1 MTLLRQKTL
10 HNGNARVSC
19 CPYRC
24 VHVVVHAVVV
34 VVVVVETDRLT
45 DRQILWCCF
54 RCFCLSFPLLV
65 LVIAFVLHVFAFGFD
80 CLLLVFV
87 AVVAFVLH
95 VFAFELAWCLLMF
108 AYFSG
113 LFHTF
118 SVFSWFY
125 SIIHRRCCMVDL
137 SSATTGSTTFW
148 VFIGTNAQFS
158 KLLTHITSNA
168 VE

>member
-1 MTLLRQKTL
+1 MTPLRQKTKN
-10 HNGNARVSC
+10 NGNARVSC
-19 CPYRC
+19 CPCCC
-24 VHVVVHAVVV
+24 VHVVVHVVV

-54 RCFCLSFPLLV
+54 RCFCLSFPLLL

-87 AVVAFVLH
+87 AVVALVLH
-95 VFAFELAWCLLMF
+95 VFAFEFAWCLLLF
-108 AYFSG
+108 AYFSC
-113 LFHTF
+113 LFPYF
-118 SVFSWFY
+118 SVFPWFDP
-125 SIIHRRCCMVDL
+125 IIHRRCCMVDL
-137 SSATTGSTTFW
+137 SSATTGSTTLW
-148 VFIGTNAQFS
+148 TVTGKNAQFS